1 MSSIQ
6 NDELQRAAEL
16 AARHETDLRE
26 RFRQLVLQAI
36 LERKADPKEIR
47 SVMRST
53 LVGVG
58 EGLGHRAGE
67 LGSAMQEAVRGLD
80 EAVAKSVFALQLALE
95 EAWGQGKQLAGED
108 LRDTYDTV
116 KDLEQDLLTTLKE
129 AGDRTGGTL
138 RTEFEHL
145 GSHLAN
151 SGTDTGTRVKMVLEL
166 MRDRIAGAATGGGAD
181 ARTAARDLKERLKA
195 ATSGI
200 LRGLA
205 DAIDK

>member
-1 MSSIQ
+1 MTSIEK
-6 NDELQRAAEL
+6 DELRQAAKL
-16 AARHETDLRE
+16 AAGGETDLRE

-47 SVMRST
+47 AVMRST
-53 LVGVG
+53 VAGVG
-58 EGLGHRAGE
+58 DGLTQRAGE
-67 LGSAMQEAVRGLD
+67 MGSAMQEAVRGMD

-95 EAWGQGKQLAGED
+95 EAWGQGKQLATED

-116 KDLEQDLLTTLKE
+116 KDLEGDLLTTLKE
-129 AGDRTGGTL
+129 AGDRGGDVT
-138 RTEFEHL
+138 RTEFERL
-145 GSHLAN
+145 RTHLAN

-166 MRDRIAGAATGGGAD
+166 MGDRLAGAASGGGAD
-181 ARTAARDLKERLKA
+181 ALAAAQDLKERLKA

-205 DAIDK
+205 DALDK